1 MDIAEETGLDTV
13 WLGESHFNANRPLS
27 GQLVVASA
35 IAGRTKRLRVGTA
48 VNVLPLISPL
58 RIAEEAACLD
68 QVSEGRFEFGIGRS
82 GNARAYD
89 IMEIP
94 YHESPARFQ
103 EALDIIL
110 EAWKGEPFSYHG
122 QFHNI
127 ENATVAPRPF
137 QQPHP
142 KIRMAST
149 TEDSFARVGRL
160 GFPIFLSMRGMDIHD
175 LETNLKDYRKAW
187 QEAGHPGEG
196 GDISVR
202 VPLYIGMTAE
212 GAIEEPRD
220 SIEAFFSRMRGFFRA
235 QTYEEAA
242 GGVGSR
248 GATAREARAARLA
261 TMTYE
266 DILET
271 KVICGVPEQV
281 VEKLTQFQKTLGL
294 SGIAFELNPGGLLPP
309 EAVQRSLRLL
319 TEEVMPAF
327 K

>member
-1 MDIAEETGLDTV
+1 M
-13 WLGESHFNANRPLS
+13 S
-27 GQLVVASA
+27 G
-35 IAGRTKRLRVGTA
+35 G
-48 VNVLPLISPL
+48 ISEL
-58 RIAEEAACLD
+58 
-68 QVSEGRFEFGIGRS
+68 
-82 GNARAYD
+82 
-89 IMEIP
+89 
-94 YHESPARFQ
+94 
-103 EALDIIL
+103 
-110 EAWKGEPFSYHG
+110 
-122 QFHNI
+122 
-127 ENATVAPRPF
+127 
-137 QQPHP
+137 
-142 KIRMAST
+142 
-149 TEDSFARVGRL
+149 
-160 GFPIFLSMRGMDIHD
+160 
-175 LETNLKDYRKAW
+175 
-187 QEAGHPGEG
+187 
-196 GDISVR
+196 

-248 GATAREARAARLA
+248 GATVREARAARLA

-281 VEKLTQFQKTLGL
+281 VDKLTQFRKTLGL